1 MSETLTPTSS
11 AAASPPRTATSRARK
26 VNPWLVL
33 VIACMAQFMVVLD
46 ITVVNIALPSVQR
59 GLHFSPAN
67 LQWIVN
73 AYTLVFGG
81 FLLLGGRA
89 ADLLGRKRLF
99 IVGVVVFTLASMLN
113 GVAQSSGMLIIG
125 RGLQGLG
132 GALVS
137 PAALSI
143 VTTTFTD
150 GEQRTKA
157 LAVWSAIAAGGSA
170 VGLLL
175 GGALTDL
182 ASWRWVFFVN
192 LPVGIV
198 TLVMALRFV
207 AESRVESARRS
218 FDIAGAV
225 TVTTGLVVLVYTIVK
240 AQSYGWGSART
251 LGLGAVALALLAA
264 FVTIEHRSSAPL
276 MRLGIFRVRTL
287 AVADTVLLLLASGMF
302 GMFFFASL
310 YIQQIL
316 GYSPLKAGLA
326 FLPVTAVIMIGAG
339 AAQGGLIRRLGV
351 RNVGAIGIAIAS
363 VGLLIL
369 TQLPVHGSY
378 AGNLLVGLLPLGLGL
393 GLAFVPITLLG
404 TSGVRDEDNGLAS
417 GLFNTA
423 QQVGGSLGL
432 AILSTLAASQ
442 TTSVLHGSSTA
453 AVFAARVSGYHVAFL
468 AAAIMLAS
476 GAALLA
482 VGLRRSHMREVE
494 AAIEA
499 GVQPLPA

>member
-1 MSETLTPTSS
+1 
-11 AAASPPRTATSRARK
+11 
-26 VNPWLVL
+26 
-33 VIACMAQFMVVLD
+33 
-46 ITVVNIALPSVQR
+46 
-59 GLHFSPAN
+59 
-67 LQWIVN
+67 
-73 AYTLVFGG
+73 
-81 FLLLGGRA
+81 
-89 ADLLGRKRLF
+89 
-99 IVGVVVFTLASMLN
+99 VFTLASMLN

-264 FVTIEHRSSAPL
+264 FVTIEHRSQAPL

-442 TTSVLHGSSTA
+442 TTSVLHGTSTA